1 MAGQVNINEIYFI
14 WRFQTRIIRN
24 DPDYELPLKFR
35 GKFEKEILKARIQ
48 TFPRIMIRKLCA
60 EAVINR
66 NGNLVVSITKWAELL
81 QKNVKNQDLKDF
93 PETIH
98 TENHP
103 PRRKRR
109 YVITEQYSDG
119 AIPYGMVNQPPTGG
133 IAKSDLG

>member
-1 MAGQVNINEIYFI
+1 MAGKVNINEVYFI
-14 WRFQTRIIRN
+14 WRFQTRVIRN

-35 GKFEKEILKARIQ
+35 SEFEKEIIRARIQ

-60 EAVINR
+60 DAVINR

-81 QKNVKNQDLKDF
+81 QKKYQELKDF
-93 PETIH
+93 PETIYID
-98 TENHP
+98 NHP

-109 YVITEQYSDG
+109 YVITDQYSDG

-133 IAKSDLG
+133 IAKKDLG